1 MALEH
6 HYFNLH
12 KKVWSVMNRGLVTA
26 HVTERYIENPTFVV
40 RPAGQRKVRE
50 TGRKNVHAFVK
61 GEGSSLRKAS
71 GAYGRLPYNRGE
83 YGWLEVSYNPYRT
96 VDGHHRGGRW
106 MGPEYNNPKGVA
118 PFYVKATGEPVFQ
131 AREAV
136 LTEDRKL
143 FVRF

>member
-1 MALEH
+1 MALDY

-12 KKVWSVMNRGLVTA
+12 NRVWSVMNRGLVIA
-26 HVTERYIENPTFVV
+26 HVSGRYIENPTFVV

-61 GEGSSLRKAS
+61 GKGSSLRQTP
-71 GAYGRLPYNRGE
+71 GAYGRLPYNRGD
-83 YGWLEVSYNPYRT
+83 YGWREVSYNPYRT
-96 VDGHHRGGRW
+96 VDG
-106 MGPEYNNPKGVA
+106 EGVA
-118 PFYVKATGEPVFQ
+118 PFYLKATGEPVFK